1 MKANSLILLFMLG
14 FFSFVYAQNV
24 VGKYIN
30 EVQFKDKDIQPAQ
43 NKLLN
48 LEGTEL
54 MLLRDDTIQI
64 MYSKTIWLKDLI
76 LKRVE

>member
-1 MKANSLILLFMLG
+1 MLG